1 MSAATNDISTMIR
14 WRQAEDGFW
23 VGSQNG
29 CFAGTVDQSGAHFY
43 ARDQFG
49 SYIGDFTDLA
59 RAQSAL
65 AQRLVVI
72 ASSSPARVAVA

>member
-1 MSAATNDISTMIR
+1 MTAATNDVSTMIR

-29 CFAGTVDQSGAHFY
+29 CFAGTIDQSGTHVY

-49 SYIGDFTDLA
+49 SYIGDFIDLA

-65 AQRLVVI
+65 AERLVVA
-72 ASSSPARVAVA
+72 ASSGPARVAVA